1 MKINNSKIGEFTH
14 HEGLVDIE
22 AAISKIKAELPDLTD
37 DEVKYLS
44 RELGQPRRIHLDSVK
59 MPCEI
64 SEDRKYDYSK
74 VPEVRVAD
82 LKKAVDKVSGNFC
95 RITLQ
100 SENDD
105 WGDTFYNL
113 CLSFLPPDQARRYSD
128 RTVKDLITCVRVM
141 RNRKA
146 QEAKEVAERK
156 KQEADK
162 KLRQEKAAQKIE
174 SLIQRGECSPEDLE
188 EIKQIFFK

>member
-1 MKINNSKIGEFTH
+1 M
-14 HEGLVDIE
+14 E

-44 RELGQPRRIHLDSVK
+44 QELGKPKRIHLDSARI
-59 MPCEI
+59 PCEI
-64 SEDRKYDYSK
+64 SEDCKYAYSK

-82 LKKAVDKVSGNFC
+82 LKKAVDKVSGDFC

-100 SENDD
+100 SEANYYD
-105 WGDTFYNL
+105 GDTFYNL
-113 CLSFLPPDQARRYSD
+113 CLSFLPPDQARKYSD
-128 RTVKDLITCVRVM
+128 RTVKDLITYVRVM

-156 KQEADK
+156 AAEAHK
-162 KLRQEKAAQKIE
+162 KLQQEKAAQKIE